1 MLRLEHDVD
10 QVSLTE
16 KSDAS
21 SSPSPTTARSAPVTP
36 THNHGNSVDVGYRD
50 GTQRGFFEGLL
61 GCLRPVWT
69 IIGKAAAAELKQQ
82 GEDLVPCPC
91 ICPEI
96 SVQSLSEPI
105 STVLVMLQVYVL
117 KLVFKAFPNQSQ
129 PYLPH
134 ASGICP
140 EISVQS
146 LSEPISTVLATSFR

>member
-1 MLRLEHDVD
+1 MRVSVIRAIVVFCSMLRLEHDVD

-82 GEDLVPCPC
+82 GEDLAPCP
-91 ICPEI
+91 
-96 SVQSLSEPI
+96 
-105 STVLVMLQVYVL
+105 
-117 KLVFKAFPNQSQ
+117 
-129 PYLPH
+129 
-134 ASGICP
+134 GICP

-146 LSEPISTVLATSFR
+146 LPEPVSTVLVACSRYTS